1 MVPALFLWTD
11 FDIHVISYKYDYIW
25 DKYVFQHCRSKVN
38 VTGAILGKTLS
49 WYSAVCELIL
59 IKLLIVTISRT
70 SWHFSLVDARS
81 RSQLH
86 MAGAFITF
94 SDCLV

>member
-1 MVPALFLWTD
+1 M
-11 FDIHVISYKYDYIW
+11 
-25 DKYVFQHCRSKVN
+25 
-38 VTGAILGKTLS
+38 
-49 WYSAVCELIL
+49 
-59 IKLLIVTISRT
+59 LIVTISRT

-94 SDCLV
+94 SDCLVFSSPEPKAPGELIGWEGFVETKFHM